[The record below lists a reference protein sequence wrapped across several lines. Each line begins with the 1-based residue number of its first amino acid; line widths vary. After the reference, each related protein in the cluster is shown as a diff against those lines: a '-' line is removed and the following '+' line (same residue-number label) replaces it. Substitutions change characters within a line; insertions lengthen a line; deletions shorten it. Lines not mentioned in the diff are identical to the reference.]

1 MPNPLELPRRK
12 FEYEDFVWTS
22 YTDLKEWS
30 LNETP
35 WRYYLD
41 TAVHFDGPELKGV
54 VRPVNEGGDELPPVG
69 PMHVITAIQPGSSQ
83 ESEESTARM
92 DVLSRELEREGIE
105 FIRAFGISLDGS
117 YREESRAIFGLDD
130 VQAQQLGRRFG
141 QVAIFAWRGPTW
153 SLLACASDRQTHR
166 PWRWEELT

>member
-1 MPNPLELPRRK
+1 LTKWSRR
-12 FEYEDFVWTS
+12 EE
-22 YTDLKEWS
+22 
-30 LNETP
+30 P

-41 TAVHFDGPELKGV
+41 TAVHFDCLELKGV
-54 VRPVNEGGDELPPVG
+54 VRPVDEGGDEFPPVG
-69 PMHVITAIQPGSSQ
+69 PVHVITAIQPGSFP
-83 ESEESTARM
+83 ESDENPARM
-92 DVLSRELEREGIE
+92 DVLSHELEREGIE
-105 FIRAFGISLDGS
+105 FIRAVGSSLDGS

-166 PWRWEELT
+166 TWRWEGLTPDG